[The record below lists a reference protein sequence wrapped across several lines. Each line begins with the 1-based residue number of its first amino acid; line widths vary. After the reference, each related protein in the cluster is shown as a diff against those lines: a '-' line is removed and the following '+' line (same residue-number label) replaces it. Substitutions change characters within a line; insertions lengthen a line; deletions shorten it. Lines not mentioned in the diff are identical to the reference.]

1 MKRLLFFL
9 AALLFL
15 LVVPAKANGRMIR
28 FVFAPHTTL
37 LPGDT
42 LRVSADSLAVIAA
55 DTNTQGSA
63 ENKRLV
69 AALLAFPI
77 PFGITGLH
85 RIYLGTS
92 PWIPIVYF
100 VTLGGCGMLPLLDF
114 IFILTASDE
123 ELQTYANNSKV
134 FMWVQ

>member
-9 AALLFL
+9 AALFFL

-28 FVFAPHTTL
+28 LVFAPHEKL
-37 LPGDT
+37 IPGDT
-42 LRVSADSLAVIAA
+42 LAADSLVVIAT
-55 DTNTQGSA
+55 DTSAHVQGSA
-63 ENKRLV
+63 ENKRLI
-69 AALLAFPI
+69 AALLAFPV

-85 RIYLGTS
+85 RVYLGTS